1 MQPQVTRK
9 LPRRLTETWAP
20 WPQYSEDEI
29 GAVARVLR
37 SGKVNQWT
45 GGEIREFEKEYA
57 ASLDRRHAV
66 ALMNGT
72 VALELAL
79 LALGVGPGDEV
90 ITTPRTFIA
99 SSSVVVMRGATPVM
113 ADVDRDSGNIGAAEI
128 ERVMTPRTK
137 AIIVVHLG
145 GWAADMTAIMELA
158 RSRGV
163 AVIEDCAQAHG
174 ALHRGRPVG
183 SFGDVGA
190 FSFCQDKVMT
200 TGGEGGLIAL
210 DDDEKFKLAWG
221 FKDHG
226 KGYDTVYTK
235 QHPPGFQWLHDSF
248 GTNWRMTEPQA
259 AIGRVQLAGLEA
271 TVMQRRHNAS
281 LWAQRLDDVPAL
293 RTPRAA
299 DGDRHC
305 YYRYYTYVR
314 PEALKPGW
322 DRDRIREELRD
333 AGLGV
338 TAGSCGEIYR
348 EEAFVAR
355 GLAPVE
361 RLPVARE
368 LGETSLAFLTHPTLS
383 EAAIHEAA
391 ELVADVV
398 NEATR

>member
-1 MQPQVTRK
+1 MIRSLTSTLRSEWASWPSYSDEEIEAVT
-9 LPRRLTETWAP
+9 
-20 WPQYSEDEI
+20 
-29 GAVARVLR
+29 RVLR

-45 GGEIREFEKEYA
+45 GSEIREFEHEYA
-57 ASLDRRHAV
+57 NELGRRRSI

-90 ITTPRTFIA
+90 VTTPRTFIA
-99 SSSVVVMRGATPVM
+99 SSSVVVLRGATPVM
-113 ADVDRDSGNIGAAEI
+113 ADVDRDSGNIGADEI
-128 ERVMTPRTK
+128 ERVLTPRTK
-137 AIIVVHLG
+137 AILVVHLG
-145 GWAADMTAIMELA
+145 GWPADMTGIMDLA
-158 RSRGV
+158 RTRGI

-210 DDDEKFKLAWG
+210 DDEHMFKAAWG
-221 FKDHG
+221 YKDHG
-226 KGYDTVYTK
+226 KGFDTVYNT

-259 AIGRVQLAGLEA
+259 AIGRIQLTRLEASVAQRTHNAGLWA
-271 TVMQRRHNAS
+271 RH
-281 LWAQRLDDVPAL
+281 LDEVPAL
-293 RTPRAA
+293 RTPRAPE
-299 DGDRHC
+299 GDRHC

-314 PEALKPGW
+314 PEALKSGW
-322 DRDRIREELRD
+322 DRDRIREELRS

-348 EEAFVAR
+348 EEAFIAT
-355 GLAPVE
+355 GLSPAE
-361 RLPVARE
+361 RLPVAKE

-383 EAAIHEAA
+383 EASIHEAA
-391 ELVADVV
+391 KLVAEVV
-398 NEATR
+398 NSATR

>member
-1 MQPQVTRK
+1 
-9 LPRRLTETWAP
+9 
-20 WPQYSEDEI
+20 
-29 GAVARVLR
+29 
-37 SGKVNQWT
+37 
-45 GGEIREFEKEYA
+45 
-57 ASLDRRHAV
+57 
-66 ALMNGT
+66 
-72 VALELAL
+72 
-79 LALGVGPGDEV
+79 
-90 ITTPRTFIA
+90 
-99 SSSVVVMRGATPVM
+99 
-113 ADVDRDSGNIGAAEI
+113 IGAAEI
-128 ERVMTPRTK
+128 ERVLTPRTK
-137 AIIVVHLG
+137 AIVVVHLG
-145 GWAADMTAIMELA
+145 GWPADMTAIMELA
-158 RSRGV
+158 RSRGI

-174 ALHRGRPVG
+174 ALHRGKPVG
-183 SFGDVGA
+183 SFGDIGA

-210 DDDEKFKLAWG
+210 DDESTFKTAWG

-259 AIGRVQLAGLEA
+259 AIGRVQLARLEESVA
-271 TVMQRRHNAS
+271 QRARNAS
-281 LWAQRLDDVPAL
+281 LWAEHLDDLPAL
-293 RTPRAA
+293 RTPRPLS
-299 DGDRHC
+299 GDRHC

-348 EEAFVAR
+348 EEAFVSR

-368 LGETSLAFLTHPTLS
+368 L
-383 EAAIHEAA
+383 
-391 ELVADVV
+391 
-398 NEATR
+398 

>member
-1 MQPQVTRK
+1 M
-9 LPRRLTETWAP
+9 PRRLRSEWAS
-20 WPQYSEDEI
+20 WPQYSEEEI
-29 GAVARVLR
+29 GAVTRVLR
-37 SGKVNQWT
+37 SGRVNQWT
-45 GGEIREFEKEYA
+45 GTEIHGFEDEYA
-57 ASLDRRHAV
+57 ASLGRTHAI

-79 LALGVGPGDEV
+79 IGLGVGPGDEV

-99 SSSVVVMRGATPVM
+99 SSSVAVMRGAIPVM
-113 ADVDRDSGNIGAAEI
+113 ADVNRDSGNLGAEEI
-128 ERVMTPRTK
+128 ERVLTPRTR

-145 GWAADMTAIMELA
+145 GWPADMTAIMNLA
-158 RSRGV
+158 RSHGI

-174 ALHRGRPVG
+174 ALHAGKPVG
-183 SFGDVGA
+183 SFGDIGA

-210 DDDEKFKLAWG
+210 DDEAMFKTAWS

-226 KGYDTVYTK
+226 KGYDTVYHT
-235 QHPPGFQWLHDSF
+235 QHPPGFQWLHDGF

-259 AIGRVQLAGLEA
+259 AIGRVQLSNLEE
-271 TVMQRRHNAS
+271 TVARRQHNAA
-281 LWAQRLDDVPAL
+281 LWAEHLDAVPAL
-293 RTPRAA
+293 RTPRPPA
-299 DGDRHC
+299 GDRHC

-314 PEALKPGW
+314 PEALKSGW

-348 EEAFVAR
+348 EQAFVAR
-355 GLAPVE
+355 GIAPTE

-383 EAAIHEAA
+383 EAAIREAA
-391 ELVADVV
+391 ELVVEVV
-398 NEATR
+398 GAATR

>member
-1 MQPQVTRK
+1 MEQTAT
-9 LPRRLTETWAP
+9 RRLREPWAT
-20 WPQYSEDEI
+20 WPQYSDEEI
-29 GAVARVLR
+29 AAVTRVLR
-37 SGKVNQWT
+37 SGRVNQWT
-45 GGEIREFEKEYA
+45 GTEIRDFETEYA
-57 ASLDRRHAV
+57 QSLGRSRAI

-99 SSSVVVMRGATPVM
+99 SSSVAVMRGATPVM

-128 ERVMTPRTK
+128 EKVITPRTK

-145 GWAADMTAIMELA
+145 GWPADMTAIMELA
-158 RSRGV
+158 RSRGI

-174 ALHRGRPVG
+174 ALHAGKPVG
-183 SFGDVGA
+183 SFGDIGA

-210 DDDEKFKLAWG
+210 DDEARYKTAWG

-226 KGYDTVYTK
+226 KGYDTVYHK
-235 QHPPGFQWLHDSF
+235 EHPPGFQWLHDSF

-259 AIGRVQLAGLEA
+259 AIGRVQLANLEE
-271 TVMQRRHNAS
+271 TVARRQHNAS
-281 LWAQRLDDVPAL
+281 LWAEHLDQLPAL
-293 RTPRAA
+293 RTPRPK
-299 DGDRHC
+299 DSDRHC

-314 PEALKPGW
+314 PEALKAGW

-348 EEAFVAR
+348 EEAFVI
-355 GLAPVE
+355 GGHAPTE

-383 EAAIHEAA
+383 EDAIHEAA
-391 ELVADVV
+391 ELVVEVV
-398 NEATR
+398 SAATR

>member
-1 MQPQVTRK
+1 MMERTAT
-9 LPRRLTETWAP
+9 RRLTHEWAP
-20 WPQYSEDEI
+20 WPQYSEVEI
-29 GAVARVLR
+29 AAVTRVLR
-37 SGKVNQWT
+37 SGRVNQWT
-45 GGEIREFEKEYA
+45 GTEIREFETEYA
-57 ASLDRRHAV
+57 ASLGRGHAI

-79 LALGVGPGDEV
+79 RALGVGPGDEV
-90 ITTPRTFIA
+90 VTTPRTFIA
-99 SSSVVVMRGATPVM
+99 SASVAVMRGAVPVM

-128 ERVMTPRTK
+128 ERVLTPRTK

-145 GWAADMTAIMELA
+145 GWPADMTAIMDLA

-174 ALHRGRPVG
+174 AQHRGRPVG
-183 SFGDVGA
+183 AYGDIAA

-210 DDDEKFKLAWG
+210 DHVETFKAAWG

-235 QHPPGFQWLHDSF
+235 KHPPGFQWLHDTF

-259 AIGRVQLAGLEA
+259 AIGRVQLARLEESVA
-271 TVMQRRHNAS
+271 RRGHNAS
-281 LWAQRLDDVPAL
+281 LWAEHLDDVPAL
-293 RTPRAA
+293 RTPRPPA
-299 DGDRHC
+299 GDRHC

-314 PEALKPGW
+314 REALKPGW

-348 EEAFVAR
+348 EEAFVAS
-355 GLAPVE
+355 GLAPAE

-391 ELVADVV
+391 ELVVDVV
-398 NEATR
+398 GRATR

>member
-1 MQPQVTRK
+1 MEQTVNRK
-9 LPRRLTETWAP
+9 LRETWAS
-20 WPQYSEDEI
+20 WPQYSDDEI
-29 GAVARVLR
+29 AAVTRVLR
-37 SGKVNQWT
+37 SGRVNQWT
-45 GGEIREFEKEYA
+45 GTEIRDFEAEYA
-57 ASLDRRHAV
+57 ASLGRSRAI

-99 SSSVVVMRGATPVM
+99 SSSVAVMRGATPIM

-128 ERVMTPRTK
+128 EKVITPRTK

-145 GWAADMTAIMELA
+145 GWPADMTAIMDLA
-158 RSRGV
+158 RSRGI

-174 ALHRGRPVG
+174 ALHAGEPVG
-183 SFGDVGA
+183 SFGDIGA

-210 DDDEKFKLAWG
+210 DDEAMFKTAWS

-226 KGYDTVYTK
+226 KGYDTVYHT
-235 QHPPGFQWLHDSF
+235 QHPPGFQWLHDGF

-259 AIGRVQLAGLEA
+259 AIGRVQLTNLEE
-271 TVMQRRHNAS
+271 TVARRQHNAA
-281 LWAQRLDDVPAL
+281 LWAEHLDTVPAL
-293 RTPRAA
+293 RTPRPPA
-299 DGDRHC
+299 GDRHC

-314 PEALKPGW
+314 PEALKSGW

-348 EEAFVAR
+348 EQAFVAR
-355 GLAPVE
+355 GIAPTE

-391 ELVADVV
+391 ELVVDVV
-398 NEATR
+398 RAATR